1 MENGTESA
9 PINMKNTT
17 AEPKILGSL
26 LERNR
31 RKSGRTQLDVAIE
44 LGVTQQVIAKWE
56 SGDVPKTFRHLP
68 RLAELYGVEPA
79 DFLEMKSLE
88 VYHNLCADF
97 RELVEMSGLSVMERN
112 LETVRLSREILKW
125 QTYFATGNFTEAD
138 DADEIVEERSKQREI
153 DAVLDSMLAG
163 A

>member
-1 MENGTESA
+1 
-9 PINMKNTT
+9 MKNTT

-26 LERNR
+26 LERHR
-31 RKSGRTQLDVAIE
+31 RKLGRTQLDVAIE

-68 RLAELYGVEPA
+68 RLAELYGVDPA
-79 DFLEMKSLE
+79 DFLTKESLG

-97 RELVEMSGLSVMERN
+97 FELVYAPGVSVMERN
-112 LETVRLSREILKW
+112 LETVRLSREILRW
-125 QTYFATGNFTEAD
+125 QTYLATGDFTDVD
-138 DADEIVEERSKQREI
+138 DVDEIVEERGKQREI
-153 DAVLDSMLAG
+153 DEVLDSQLAG